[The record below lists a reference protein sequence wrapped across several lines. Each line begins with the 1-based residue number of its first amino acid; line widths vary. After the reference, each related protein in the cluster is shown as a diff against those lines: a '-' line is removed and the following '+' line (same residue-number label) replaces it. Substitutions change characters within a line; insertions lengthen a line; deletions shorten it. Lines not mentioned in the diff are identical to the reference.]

1 MQSAACHRT
10 NKGTAHNVP
19 QLKCTQNYF
28 IIRTNVAQW
37 QLQAPSSAAAP
48 ARACPHATCRMPL
61 RHLVQLCSGH
71 PAPESEPRP
80 SSCQRDS
87 GGPVSISK
95 RGSTTPQHSSHNICA
110 GEGPPAPPLYQSAHP
125 AFYHV
130 ICYPTIYNCIKTHA
144 LRDYFQLQIQFSGTT
159 LNEHGS
165 SIAPSPTKPSN
176 CPIQFY
182 AMFNILYIFPSRSH
196 VVGAVVVGPNLI
208 LDWLITACLSLLLDL
223 WIFKSI
229 WQLTR
234 GLRVLYEEY
243 CTVGRQIIDGHG
255 KETHVMCRY
264 DGYICVYVW

>member
-1 MQSAACHRT
+1 MSHSDNCRHPPVLLPPPVRARMPHVACHFAT
-10 NKGTAHNVP
+10 WYS
-19 QLKCTQNYF
+19 C
-28 IIRTNVAQW
+28 
-37 QLQAPSSAAAP
+37 AP
-48 ARACPHATCRMPL
+48 ATL
-61 RHLVQLCSGH
+61 HLS
-71 PAPESEPRP
+71 PIPRP

-87 GGPVSISK
+87 GGPVSMSK

-144 LRDYFQLQIQFSGTT
+144 LRDYFQLLQFSSTT